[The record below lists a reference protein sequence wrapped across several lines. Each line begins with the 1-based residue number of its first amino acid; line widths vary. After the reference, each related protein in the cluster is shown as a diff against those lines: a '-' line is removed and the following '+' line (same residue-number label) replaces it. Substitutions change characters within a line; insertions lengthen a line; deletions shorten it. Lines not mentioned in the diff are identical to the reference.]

1 MFGLTARLQAY
12 YMGDFYPLTDET
24 SAADDV
30 WCGWSLH
37 RPSEN
42 DGFALAFRRAGAPEE
57 TKTFELPAVD
67 PTAKY
72 EVEYFDGTKKVVS
85 GEELAKLEVKLEP
98 RSFFLAIYKK
108 I

>member
-1 MFGLTARLQAY
+1 LSTNGQVVSTILSLRAAAAFLTA
-12 YMGDFYPLTDET
+12 G
-24 SAADDV
+24 
-30 WCGWSLH
+30 G
-37 RPSEN
+37 
-42 DGFALAFRRAGAPEE
+42 
-57 TKTFELPAVD
+57 KTFELPAVD